1 MAVVTFDS
9 EIVTKEVEKSDF
21 EKDLNAISEVSRDQQ
36 LAKARSDI
44 IAIAND
50 LSKLFKKI

>member
-9 EIVTKEVEKSDF
+9 EHVTKEVEKSDF
-21 EKDLNAISEVSRDQQ
+21 ENDLNAISEASRDQKLEQ
-36 LAKARSDI
+36 VRSDI

-50 LSKLFKKI
+50 LSKLF